1 MVRKNGWM
9 RIVEA
14 ALAVMIVS
22 GVLIVVYSSQPKKT
36 NFSTEV
42 ENFQKQILMD
52 FSSKENFRTDILN
65 SDDTELK
72 EYVKSRIPTY
82 LGFSLKICDLDPSVP
97 CKNDDYM
104 SAMDKDVYVQEIIIS
119 SNLEEYS
126 PKKVRL
132 FIWPN
137 Q

>member
-104 SAMDKDVYVQEIIIS
+104 SAMYKDVYVQEIIIS